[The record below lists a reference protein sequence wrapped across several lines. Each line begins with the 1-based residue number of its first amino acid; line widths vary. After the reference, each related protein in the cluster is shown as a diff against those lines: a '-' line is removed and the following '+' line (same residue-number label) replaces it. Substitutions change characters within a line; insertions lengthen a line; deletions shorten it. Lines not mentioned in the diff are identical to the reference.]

1 MQRII
6 RKVLQNAS
14 LTVIRGTNAV
24 LLWIADGFRCAR
36 TTNVHGRGGN
46 LRIGRA
52 RDRRKNGV
60 TFTVTPFFAA
70 Q

>member
-1 MQRII
+1 MTTAHF
-6 RKVLQNAS
+6 RKKW
-14 LTVIRGTNAV
+14 AV
-24 LLWIADGFRCAR
+24 DFLLFIKSKLIQF
-36 TTNVHGRGGN
+36 HGRGGN

-60 TFTVTPFFAA
+60 TFTVTPFFAT